1 MPRTNMTFIDGS
13 LNFKCPTLSDHVATD
28 EHKQAVKEKNHKD
41 SVSGDSLTRP
51 EKTYIDSL
59 PFVNLLELLV
69 INHSSSESRNIFVP
83 PWLRVSR
90 VMVVLQFT

>member
-1 MPRTNMTFIDGS
+1 MPRPNMNFIDGNS
-13 LNFKCPTLSDHVATD
+13 NLKCPTLSDHVATD
-28 EHKQAVKEKNHKD
+28 GHKRAVKEKNHKD
-41 SVSGDSLTRP
+41 SVSAGSSTRP

-83 PWLRVSR
+83 LWLKFSH
-90 VMVVLQFT
+90 VMVVLQFP